1 MTNQPIEAVCVFNQ
15 NNIIG
20 NVILKENIKEKNTD
34 IYINIKGLSPGLHG
48 FHVHEFGDL
57 REGCSSTCSH
67 YNPHNKKHGGP
78 SSKERHV
85 GDLGNIKANKN
96 GVVKMKISDKLIK
109 LRGKYSVIGRSIV
122 IHDDPDDLGIGGH
135 NDSHTTGHAGKRIAC
150 GIIGYSKG
158 NKC

>member
-1 MTNQPIEAVCVFNQ
+1 MTNQSIEAVCVFNQ

-20 NVILKENIKEKNTD
+20 NVILKENIKEKTD

-48 FHVHEFGDL
+48 FHIHEFGDL

-85 GDLGNIKANKN
+85 GDLNT
-96 GVVKMKISDKLIK
+96 D
-109 LRGKYSVIGRSIV
+109 
-122 IHDDPDDLGIGGH
+122 
-135 NDSHTTGHAGKRIAC
+135 IAA
-150 GIIGYSKG
+150 I
-158 NKC
+158 

>member
-135 NDSHTTGHAGKRIAC
+135 SDSHTTGHAGKRIAC
-150 GIIGYSKG
+150 GIIGYSKA